1 MVTITPTFDPN
12 QKPGFTKNKNP
23 LSGALLQ
30 GGVFDDTATDI
41 SPPFTHTPITP
52 GAESNVPAR
61 TTQTVPVTDVVGD
74 LVNQPSLPAGTEV
87 VPELL
92 EAQEDEFLQP
102 APTLDTDLQATTPTV
117 AAPTTETQFD
127 VGSAVSDISAPQ
139 LDVDAQTAEALDP
152 NQQQA
157 AQFEASLLTPDQI
170 QSALVSTEL
179 SKLLDFEAGD
189 VPKEFKGAVLAATA
203 AANARGLGSSS
214 MAAEAIAAG
223 LVNAALPIAQG
234 NSQVRLNSMLSNQ
247 AAENVAKQ
255 FNATSKNQVRQFY
268 DSLKTQIDQ
277 FNATETNRIN
287 LQTSLSQAQID
298 MNTQITNAQNDLA
311 AATTEAELS
320 AASERLQSQ
329 LALQASVESAQLA
342 AQISQFNTGLSD
354 ARERFNI
361 DNQLIIDQSNT
372 QWRRAINTENTA
384 AINAANQ
391 TNAAN
396 LLSLSNFALSA
407 LWQQFRDEAFWAWTS
422 GENTADRANNL
433 AVAAFNRD
441 TLFDQIDN
449 QQESELFRQLG
460 QFALNMIGNIEF

>member
-1 MVTITPTFDPN
+1 MPHIPEHI
-12 QKPGFTKNKNP
+12 
-23 LSGALLQ
+23 
-30 GGVFDDTATDI
+30 DDAI
-41 SPPFTHTPITP
+41 
-52 GAESNVPAR
+52 
-61 TTQTVPVTDVVGD
+61 PVDD
-74 LVNQPSLPAGTEV
+74 LVSGLVNTPSLPPGTEIT
-87 VPELL
+87 PELL
-92 EAQEDEFLQP
+92 EAQQGDFLQQ
-102 APTLDTDLQATTPTV
+102 APTLDTGLAATAPTV
-117 AAPTTETQFD
+117 TAPTTQTQFD
-127 VGSAVSDISAPQ
+127 VGGAVQDITSPQ
-139 LDVDAQTAEALDP
+139 LDVDAQTTQAIP
-152 NQQQA
+152 QQQA
-157 AQFEASLLTPDQI
+157 AQFEASLLSPEQI

-189 VPKEFKGAVLAATA
+189 VPKVFKGAVLEATA

-268 DSLKTQIDQ
+268 DSLKAQIDQ
-277 FNATETNRIN
+277 FNSSETNRIN
-287 LQTSLSQAQID
+287 LQKSLTQSQLD
-298 MNTQITNAQNDLA
+298 LNTQITNAQNDLA

-329 LALQASVESAQLA
+329 LALQASVESAQLL
-342 AQISQFNTGLSD
+342 AQIEQFNTGLAD
-354 ARERFNI
+354 ARQRFNI

-372 QWRRAINTENTA
+372 QWRRIINTENTA

-391 TNAAN
+391 ANAAN

-407 LWQQFRDEAFWAWTS
+407 MWQEFRDEAFWAWTS
-422 GENTADRANNL
+422 GENQLDRAHNL

-441 TLFDQIDN
+441 AIFDQIDQ
-449 QQESELFRQLG
+449 QQEAELFEQLG
-460 QFALNMIGNIEF
+460 QFALNLIGNL